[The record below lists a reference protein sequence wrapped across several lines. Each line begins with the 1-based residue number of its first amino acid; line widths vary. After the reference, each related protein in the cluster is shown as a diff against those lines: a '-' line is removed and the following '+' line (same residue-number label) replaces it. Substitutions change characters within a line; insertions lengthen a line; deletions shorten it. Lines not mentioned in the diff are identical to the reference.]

1 MAIKKSQLYKHLW
14 EACNALRGGMDASE
28 YKDYILVLLFVRYLT
43 DKYDGKDD
51 IVQIPQ
57 GGSFKDL
64 VALKGKP
71 NIGEGIDIVLSK
83 LATENALN
91 GVIDRVSFN
100 DEDKLGKGKEMVD
113 RLTKL
118 IAIFENPELDFSNN
132 NAGGD
137 DLLGDAYEYLIGN
150 FAVESGKSK
159 GSFYTPAEVSR
170 IMAKVIKANEST
182 SPQDTVYDPTCG
194 SGSLL
199 LKISDEAPNITIYG
213 QEKDNTTKS
222 LAILN
227 MWMHGRPTADI
238 KGGQSTL
245 AVPLFT
251 EQNGSL
257 KTFDYVVANPPF
269 SQKNW
274 TDGFNPSDDQY
285 ERFDGFGIPPEKNGD
300 YAFLLHILKS
310 LKPGKGRGAVIL
322 PHGVLFR
329 GGAEEAIRKN
339 IIRFIK
345 GIIGLPSNL
354 FYGTGIPACI
364 IVLDKPSMENHKGIF
379 FIDAS
384 KDYIKDGAKNRLREQ
399 DIRKITD
406 TFLNQIEIPHYSR
419 FVSDDEIAANGFNL
433 NIPRYIA
440 KQSDEIIQNID
451 AHLNGGISDADIDEL
466 NQYWS
471 VCPTLKSDL
480 FSGDRTGFSK
490 MKTNDVVETIANN
503 SEFTNFRQNIHDMFN
518 DWILSVESKLKGL
531 CTDDN
536 PKDLI
541 QELGSSVLAKFD
553 KSVLIEK
560 YDVYGILRNYWNETM
575 ADDCYLIKSD
585 GWQDAG
591 RLLVRLQKE
600 TKKKDKSVVTKD
612 VAGLCGLEGALIPTE
627 LVITEYFDDDNQKL
641 IGFKE
646 KLSVIQSEKISM
658 IEEESGDDGLLTEV
672 IKNKKTD
679 DDDDSSKDDK
689 EVKITVDT
697 KALKKRLKEKIDED
711 EKMCLTKYSNL
722 LDQEKQIKDSIKK
735 IEASLEKQ
743 IMEKYVNLTLDE
755 IKHLVVDVK
764 WSATLESNLDDL
776 IEKQKTNLTN
786 SVQQLADRYSETLS
800 EIESKA
806 NGLEQKVKQHLKN
819 MGF

>member
-1 MAIKKSQLYKHLW
+1 MAIKKSQLYRHIW

-43 DKYDGKDD
+43 DKYAGRDD
-51 IVQIPQ
+51 IVQIPE
-57 GGSFKDL
+57 GGSFNDL

-83 LATENALN
+83 LAAENSLN

-118 IAIFENPELDFSNN
+118 ISIFENPALDFSSN
-132 NAGGD
+132 NASGD

-170 IMAKVIKANEST
+170 IMAKIIKANEST

-199 LKISDEAPNITIYG
+199 LKVSDEAPNITIYG

-245 AVPLFT
+245 SNPLFLDSK
-251 EQNGSL
+251 GKL

-274 TDGFNPSDDQY
+274 MDGFVPSDDQY
-285 ERFDGFGIPPEKNGD
+285 DRFDGFGIPPEKNGD

-339 IIRFIK
+339 VIRFIK

-364 IVLDKPSMENHKGIF
+364 IVLDKAEMEQHKGIF

-406 TFLNQIEIPHYSR
+406 TFLNQIEIPYYSR
-419 FVSDDEIAANGFNL
+419 FVPDEEIVENGFNL

-440 KQSDEIIQNID
+440 KPNNEVIQNIEG
-451 AHLNGGISDADIDEL
+451 HLKGGIPSSDIDIL
-466 NQYWS
+466 KTYLT

-480 FSGDRTGFSK
+480 FSDLRDGFYTIN
-490 MKTNDVVETIANN
+490 TNDIADTIARNA
-503 SEFTNFRQNIHDMFN
+503 EFAAFIARTHGAFK
-518 DWILSVESKLKGL
+518 DWMTSVESKLIGL
-531 CTDDN
+531 SDKDN
-536 PKDLI
+536 PKDI
-541 QELGSSVLAKFD
+541 IYELGTSLLARFEGSS
-553 KSVLIEK
+553 LIDK
-560 YDVYGILRNYWNETM
+560 YDVYGILSEYWNETM

-585 GWQDAG
+585 GWEKSG
-591 RLLVRLQKE
+591 RALVRMQTAKG
-600 TKKKDKSVVTKD
+600 KDK
-612 VAGLCGLEGALIPTE
+612 AGLDGLEGTLIP
-627 LVITEYFDDDNQKL
+627 VKL
-641 IGFKE
+641 IE
-646 KLSVIQSEKISM
+646 KLYFSDLCDRLDCLETEQDNLSSDMEQILDDQSGNEDYQINGEFDKTAFLDAVKKVK
-658 IEEESGDDGLLTEV
+658 SGGADYLLKYAKLLKSETDV
-672 IKNKKTD
+672 KK
-679 DDDDSSKDDK
+679 
-689 EVKITVDT
+689 E
-697 KALKKRLKEKIDED
+697 
-711 EKMCLTKYSNL
+711 
-722 LDQEKQIKDSIKK
+722 IKK
-735 IEASLEKQ
+735 IESELENK
-743 IMEKYVNLTLDE
+743 IIDKYANLTADE
-755 IKHLVVDVK
+755 AKNIVVKSK
-764 WSATLESNLDDL
+764 WFATLGGNLDDL
-776 IEKQKTNLTN
+776 IERIKTNLTS
-786 SVQQLADRYSETLS
+786 SVQQMSDRYAKTLP
-800 EIESKA
+800 EIESKV
-806 NGLEQKVKQHLKN
+806 NELEKRVKQHLKD

>member
-1 MAIKKSQLYKHLW
+1 MAIKKSQLYRHIW

-43 DKYDGKDD
+43 DKYAGRDD
-51 IVQIPQ
+51 IVQIPE
-57 GGSFKDL
+57 GGSFNDL

-83 LATENALN
+83 LAAENSLN

-118 IAIFENPELDFSNN
+118 ISIFENPALDFSSN
-132 NAGGD
+132 NASGD

-170 IMAKVIKANEST
+170 IMAKIIKANEST

-199 LKISDEAPNITIYG
+199 LKVSDEAPNITIYG

-245 AVPLFT
+245 SNPLFLDSK
-251 EQNGSL
+251 GKL

-274 TDGFNPSDDQY
+274 MDGFVPSDDQY
-285 ERFDGFGIPPEKNGD
+285 DRFDGFGIPPEKNGD

-339 IIRFIK
+339 VIRFIK

-364 IVLDKPSMENHKGIF
+364 IVLDKAEMERHKGIF

-406 TFLNQIEIPHYSR
+406 TFLNQIEIPYYSR
-419 FVSDDEIAANGFNL
+419 FVPDEEIVENGFNL

-440 KQSDEIIQNID
+440 KPNNEVIQNIEG
-451 AHLNGGISDADIDEL
+451 HLKGGIPSSDIDIL
-466 NQYWS
+466 KTYWT

-480 FSGDRTGFSK
+480 FSDLRDGFYTIN
-490 MKTNDVVETIANN
+490 TNDIADTIARNA
-503 SEFTNFRQNIHDMFN
+503 EFAAFIARTHGAFK
-518 DWILSVESKLKGL
+518 DWMTSVESKLIGL
-531 CTDDN
+531 SDKDN
-536 PKDLI
+536 PKDI
-541 QELGSSVLAKFD
+541 IHELGTSLLVRFEGSL
-553 KSVLIEK
+553 LIDK
-560 YDVYGILRNYWNETM
+560 YDVYGILSEYWNETM

-585 GWQDAG
+585 GWEKSG
-591 RLLVRLQKE
+591 RALVRIQTAKG
-600 TKKKDKSVVTKD
+600 KDK
-612 VAGLCGLEGALIPTE
+612 AGLEGLEGTLIP
-627 LVITEYFDDDNQKL
+627 VKL
-641 IGFKE
+641 IE
-646 KLSVIQSEKISM
+646 KLYFSDLCDRLDCLKTEQDNLSSDMEQILDDQSGNEDYQINGEFDKTAFLDAVKKVK
-658 IEEESGDDGLLTEV
+658 SGGADYLLKYAKLLKSETDV
-672 IKNKKTD
+672 KK
-679 DDDDSSKDDK
+679 
-689 EVKITVDT
+689 E
-697 KALKKRLKEKIDED
+697 
-711 EKMCLTKYSNL
+711 
-722 LDQEKQIKDSIKK
+722 IKK
-735 IEASLEKQ
+735 IESELENK
-743 IMEKYVNLTLDE
+743 IIDKYANLTAE
-755 IKHLVVDVK
+755 EAKNIVVKSK
-764 WSATLESNLDDL
+764 WFATLGCNLDDL
-776 IEKQKTNLTN
+776 IERIKTNLTS
-786 SVQQLADRYSETLS
+786 SVQQMSDRYAETLPD
-800 EIESKA
+800 IES
-806 NGLEQKVKQHLKN
+806 NVDELEKRVKQHLKD

>member
-1 MAIKKSQLYKHLW
+1 MAIKKSQLYRHIW

-43 DKYDGKDD
+43 DKYAGRDD
-51 IVQIPQ
+51 IVQIPD
-57 GGSFKDL
+57 GGSFNDL

-83 LATENALN
+83 LAAENSLN

-118 IAIFENPELDFSNN
+118 ISIFENPALDFSSN
-132 NAGGD
+132 NASGD

-170 IMAKVIKANEST
+170 IMAKIIKANEST

-199 LKISDEAPNITIYG
+199 LKVSDEAPNITIYG

-245 AVPLFT
+245 SNPLFLDSK
-251 EQNGSL
+251 GKL

-274 TDGFNPSDDQY
+274 MDGFVPSDDQY
-285 ERFDGFGIPPEKNGD
+285 DRFDGFGIPPEKNGD

-329 GGAEEAIRKN
+329 GGAEETIRKN

-364 IVLDKPSMENHKGIF
+364 IVLDKAEMERHKGIF

-406 TFLNQIEIPHYSR
+406 TFLNQIEIPYYSR
-419 FVSDDEIAANGFNL
+419 FVPDEEIAENGFNL

-440 KQSDEIIQNID
+440 KPNNEVIQNIEG
-451 AHLNGGISDADIDEL
+451 HLKGGIPSSDIDIL
-466 NQYWS
+466 QTYWS

-480 FSGDRTGFSK
+480 FSDLRDGFY
-490 MKTNDVVETIANN
+490 TINTHDIADTIAENA
-503 SEFTNFRQNIHDMFN
+503 EFAAFIARAHGIFK
-518 DWILSVESKLKGL
+518 DWMTSVESTLTGL
-531 CTDDN
+531 NDKDN
-536 PKDLI
+536 PKDIIHGLGTSLLAGF
-541 QELGSSVLAKFD
+541 EGSS
-553 KSVLIEK
+553 LIDK
-560 YDVYGILRNYWNETM
+560 YDVYGILSEYWNETM

-585 GWQDAG
+585 GWEKAG
-591 RLLVRLQKE
+591 RALVRMQTAKG
-600 TKKKDKSVVTKD
+600 KDK
-612 VAGLCGLEGALIPTE
+612 AGLEGLEGTLIP
-627 LVITEYFDDDNQKL
+627 VKL
-641 IGFKE
+641 IE
-646 KLSVIQSEKISM
+646 KLYFSDLCDRLDCLETEQDNLSSDMEQILDDQSGNEDYQINGEFDKTAFLDAVKKVK
-658 IEEESGDDGLLTEV
+658 SGGADYLLKYAQLLKSETDA
-672 IKNKKTD
+672 KK
-679 DDDDSSKDDK
+679 
-689 EVKITVDT
+689 E
-697 KALKKRLKEKIDED
+697 
-711 EKMCLTKYSNL
+711 
-722 LDQEKQIKDSIKK
+722 IKK
-735 IEASLEKQ
+735 IESELENKIIDKYASL
-743 IMEKYVNLTLDE
+743 TADE
-755 IKHLVVDVK
+755 AKNIVVKSK
-764 WSATLESNLDDL
+764 WFATLGCNLDDL
-776 IEKQKTNLTN
+776 IERIKTNLTS
-786 SVQQLADRYSETLS
+786 SVQQMSDRYAETLPD
-800 EIESKA
+800 IESKVDE
-806 NGLEQKVKQHLKN
+806 LEKKVKQHLKD